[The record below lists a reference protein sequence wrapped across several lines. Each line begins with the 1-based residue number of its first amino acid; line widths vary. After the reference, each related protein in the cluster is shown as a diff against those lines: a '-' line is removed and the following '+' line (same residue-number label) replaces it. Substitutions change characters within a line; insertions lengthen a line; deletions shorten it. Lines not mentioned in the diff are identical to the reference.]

1 MMKFRPILL
10 FVSAFC
16 YANVVEASLDEILA
30 PLPEIDRSDADSIER
45 PEPVSTTGRN
55 ALPKERPMNAS
66 SELADSKASV
76 EMAEPAPARQ
86 PITESA
92 LLKAIEEEVDAV
104 LKPAGEVALSPMR
117 QLPNLSQY
125 DQPFYVV
132 VSRLPGRLS
141 RSSIQLNVQVH
152 NDEGV
157 LGNWDIPFRPH
168 LYSDVWFAK
177 APLRKGDLAKVSD
190 FDARQVDLL
199 VEPDAVVARLEV
211 LQRHEYSR
219 DLRPG
224 QPLEWTDLVERSLVR
239 KGEIVDVIAY
249 QGMIGISMRA
259 KVQENGVRGDMVF
272 LRNLESNKE
281 FAGEVIDEGR
291 VQVTF

>member
-1 MMKFRPILL
+1 MKLRVTPL

-16 YANVVEASLDEILA
+16 FTVSVQASLDEILA
-30 PLPEIDRSDADSIER
+30 PLPEIEEAESESEEVSASASTTDNNNSSSQDRSKGTQVAES
-45 PEPVSTTGRN
+45 
-55 ALPKERPMNAS
+55 LPAAIVE
-66 SELADSKASV
+66 KAFV
-76 EMAEPAPARQ
+76 PTRK
-86 PITESA
+86 PITEA
-92 LLKAIEEEVDAV
+92 VLLKAIEEEVDAL
-104 LKPAGEVALSPMR
+104 LKPAGQISLSPMR
-117 QLPNLSQY
+117 QLPKLSQY
-125 DQPFYVV
+125 DQPFNVV

-141 RSSIQLNVQVH
+141 GKSIQLSVQVQ
-152 NDEGV
+152 NAEGV

-168 LYSDVWFAK
+168 LYSDVWFTM

-190 FDARQVDLL
+190 LEARQVDLL
-199 VEPDAVVARLEV
+199 SEPDAVVARLEV
-211 LQRHEYSR
+211 LQRHEYR
-219 DLRPG
+219 NDLRPG

-249 QGMIGISMRA
+249 QGMIGITMRA

-281 FAGEVIDEGR
+281 FAGEVIDAGR

>member
-1 MMKFRPILL
+1 MKLRVTPL

-16 YANVVEASLDEILA
+16 FAVSAQASLDEILA
-30 PLPEIDRSDADSIER
+30 PLPEIEEAELQSEEISASASATDNSNSSSQDRSKGTQVTES
-45 PEPVSTTGRN
+45 
-55 ALPKERPMNAS
+55 LPAAIVE
-66 SELADSKASV
+66 KAFV
-76 EMAEPAPARQ
+76 PTRK
-86 PITESA
+86 PITEAA
-92 LLKAIEEEVDAV
+92 LLKAIEEEVDAL
-104 LKPAGEVALSPMR
+104 LKPAGQISLSPMR
-117 QLPNLSQY
+117 QLPKLSQY
-125 DQPFYVV
+125 DQPFNVV

-141 RSSIQLNVQVH
+141 GKSIQLSVQVQ
-152 NDEGV
+152 NAEGV

-168 LYSDVWFAK
+168 LYSDVWFTM

-190 FDARQVDLL
+190 LEARQVDLL
-199 VEPDAVVARLEV
+199 NEPDAVVARLEV
-211 LQRHEYSR
+211 LQRHEYR
-219 DLRPG
+219 NDLRPG

-249 QGMIGISMRA
+249 QGMIGITMRA

>member
-1 MMKFRPILL
+1 MMKSRAALL

-16 YANVVEASLDEILA
+16 YAVVAEASLDEILA
-30 PLPEIDRSDADSIER
+30 PLPDIQQSEAESIEN
-45 PEPVSTTGRN
+45 PERVMGVEVD
-55 ALPKERPMNAS
+55 ALPSR
-66 SELADSKASV
+66 KAAK
-76 EMAEPAPARQ
+76 AEPAIVQSRLLASEAESLPLRN

-92 LLKAIEEEVDAV
+92 LLEAIEEEVDSL
-104 LKPAGEVALSPMR
+104 LKPVGQVALSPMR

-125 DQPFYVV
+125 NQPFQVV

-141 RSSIQLNVQVH
+141 ARSIQLNVQVH
-152 NDEGV
+152 NAEGV

-168 LYSDVWFAK
+168 LYSDVWFART
-177 APLRKGDLAKVSD
+177 PLPKGDLAKVSD
-190 FDARQVDLL
+190 FEARQVDLL
-199 VEPDAVVARLEV
+199 VDPDAVVARLEV

-249 QGMIGISMRA
+249 QGMIGITMRA
-259 KVQENGVRGDMVF
+259 KVQDNGVRGDMVF

-281 FAGEVIDEGR
+281 FAGEVIDERR

>member
-1 MMKFRPILL
+1 MKLRVTPL

-16 YANVVEASLDEILA
+16 FTVSVQASLDEILA
-30 PLPEIDRSDADSIER
+30 PLPEIEEAESESEEVSASASTPDNNNSSSQDRSKGTQVAES
-45 PEPVSTTGRN
+45 
-55 ALPKERPMNAS
+55 LPAAIVE
-66 SELADSKASV
+66 KAFV
-76 EMAEPAPARQ
+76 PTRK
-86 PITESA
+86 PITEA
-92 LLKAIEEEVDAV
+92 VLLKAIEEEVDAL
-104 LKPAGEVALSPMR
+104 LKPAGQISLSPMR
-117 QLPNLSQY
+117 QLPKLSQY
-125 DQPFYVV
+125 DQPFNVV

-141 RSSIQLNVQVH
+141 GKSIQLSVQVQ
-152 NDEGV
+152 NAEGV

-168 LYSDVWFAK
+168 LYSDVWFTM

-190 FDARQVDLL
+190 LEARQVDLL
-199 VEPDAVVARLEV
+199 SEPDAVVARLEV
-211 LQRHEYSR
+211 LQRHEYR
-219 DLRPG
+219 NDLRPG

-249 QGMIGISMRA
+249 QGMIGITMRA

-281 FAGEVIDEGR
+281 FAGEVIDAGR

>member
-1 MMKFRPILL
+1 MKLRVTPL

-16 YANVVEASLDEILA
+16 FAVSAQASLDEILA
-30 PLPEIDRSDADSIER
+30 PLPEIEEAELESDEVSASASATDNSNSSSQDRSKGTQLTES
-45 PEPVSTTGRN
+45 
-55 ALPKERPMNAS
+55 LPAAIVE
-66 SELADSKASV
+66 KAFV
-76 EMAEPAPARQ
+76 PTRK
-86 PITESA
+86 PITEAA
-92 LLKAIEEEVDAV
+92 LLKAIEEEVDAL
-104 LKPAGEVALSPMR
+104 LKPAGQISLSPMR
-117 QLPNLSQY
+117 QLPKLSQY
-125 DQPFYVV
+125 DQPFNVV

-141 RSSIQLNVQVH
+141 GKSIQLSVQVQ
-152 NDEGV
+152 NAEGV

-168 LYSDVWFAK
+168 LYSDVWFTM

-190 FDARQVDLL
+190 LEARQVDLL
-199 VEPDAVVARLEV
+199 NEPDAVVARLEV
-211 LQRHEYSR
+211 LQRHEYR
-219 DLRPG
+219 NDLRPG

-249 QGMIGISMRA
+249 QGMIGITMRA

>member
-1 MMKFRPILL
+1 MKLRVTPL

-16 YANVVEASLDEILA
+16 FAVPSKASLDEILA
-30 PLPEIDRSDADSIER
+30 PLPEIEEAELESDEVSASASATDNSNSSSQDRSKGTQVTES
-45 PEPVSTTGRN
+45 
-55 ALPKERPMNAS
+55 LPAAIVE
-66 SELADSKASV
+66 KAFV
-76 EMAEPAPARQ
+76 PTRK
-86 PITESA
+86 PITEA
-92 LLKAIEEEVDAV
+92 VLLKAIEEEVDAL
-104 LKPAGEVALSPMR
+104 LKPAGQISLSPMR
-117 QLPNLSQY
+117 QLPKLSQY
-125 DQPFYVV
+125 DQPFNVV

-141 RSSIQLNVQVH
+141 GKSIQLSVQVQ
-152 NDEGV
+152 NAEGV

-168 LYSDVWFAK
+168 LYSDVWFTM

-190 FDARQVDLL
+190 LEARQVDLL
-199 VEPDAVVARLEV
+199 NEPDAVVARLEV
-211 LQRHEYSR
+211 LQRHEYR
-219 DLRPG
+219 NDLRPG

-249 QGMIGISMRA
+249 QGMIGITMRA

>member
-1 MMKFRPILL
+1 MKLRVTPL

-16 YANVVEASLDEILA
+16 LAVPSQASLDEILA
-30 PLPEIDRSDADSIER
+30 PLPEIEEAELESDEVSASASATDNSNSSSQDRSKGTQVAES
-45 PEPVSTTGRN
+45 
-55 ALPKERPMNAS
+55 LPAAIVE
-66 SELADSKASV
+66 KAFV
-76 EMAEPAPARQ
+76 PTRK
-86 PITESA
+86 PITEA
-92 LLKAIEEEVDAV
+92 VLLKAIEEEVDAL
-104 LKPAGEVALSPMR
+104 LKPAGQISLSPMR
-117 QLPNLSQY
+117 QLPKLSQY
-125 DQPFYVV
+125 DQPFNVV

-141 RSSIQLNVQVH
+141 GKSIQLSVQVQ
-152 NDEGV
+152 NAEGV

-168 LYSDVWFAK
+168 LYSDVWFTM

-190 FDARQVDLL
+190 LEARQVDLL
-199 VEPDAVVARLEV
+199 NEPDAVVARLEV
-211 LQRHEYSR
+211 LQRHEYR
-219 DLRPG
+219 NDLRPG

-249 QGMIGISMRA
+249 QGMIGITMRA

>member
-1 MMKFRPILL
+1 MKLRVTPL

-16 YANVVEASLDEILA
+16 FAVSVQASLDEILA
-30 PLPEIDRSDADSIER
+30 PLPEIDEAELESEEVSASA
-45 PEPVSTTGRN
+45 STTDNNNSSSQDRSKGTQV
-55 ALPKERPMNAS
+55 AESLPVAIVE
-66 SELADSKASV
+66 KAFV
-76 EMAEPAPARQ
+76 PTRK
-86 PITESA
+86 PITEA
-92 LLKAIEEEVDAV
+92 VLLKAIEEEVNV
-104 LKPAGEVALSPMR
+104 LLKPAGQISLSPMR
-117 QLPNLSQY
+117 QLPKLSQY
-125 DQPFYVV
+125 DQPFNVV

-141 RSSIQLNVQVH
+141 GKSIQLSVQVQ
-152 NDEGV
+152 NAEGV

-168 LYSDVWFAK
+168 LYSDVWFTM

-190 FDARQVDLL
+190 LEARQVDLL
-199 VEPDAVVARLEV
+199 SEPDAVVARLEV
-211 LQRHEYSR
+211 LQRHEYR
-219 DLRPG
+219 NDLRPG

-249 QGMIGISMRA
+249 QGMIGITMRA

>member
-1 MMKFRPILL
+1 MKFRVTLL

-16 YANVVEASLDEILA
+16 YVNVAEASLDEILA
-30 PLPEIDRSDADSIER
+30 PLPEIERTELDSEKVTVYVSATGNKELRSQ
-45 PEPVSTTGRN
+45 
-55 ALPKERPMNAS
+55 
-66 SELADSKASV
+66 ELSKASTEV
-76 EMAEPAPARQ
+76 DAQEISIEENEFVPPRK
-86 PITESA
+86 PITEMA
-92 LLKAIEEEVDAV
+92 LLKAIEGEVDA
-104 LKPAGEVALSPMR
+104 LLNPAGRVSLSPLR

-125 DQPFYVV
+125 DEPFDVV

-141 RSSIQLNVQVH
+141 GKSMQLSVQVQ
-152 NDEGV
+152 NAEGV
-157 LGNWDIPFRPH
+157 LGNWDIPFRPR
-168 LYSDVWFAK
+168 LYSDVWFSK

-190 FDARQVDLL
+190 FEARQVDLL

-211 LQRHEYSR
+211 LQRHEYR
-219 DLRPG
+219 HDLRPG

-239 KGEIVDVIAY
+239 RGEIVDVIAY
-249 QGMIGISMRA
+249 QGMIGITMRA

>member
-1 MMKFRPILL
+1 MKLRVTPL

-16 YANVVEASLDEILA
+16 FAVSVQASLDEILA
-30 PLPEIDRSDADSIER
+30 PLPEIDEAELESEEVSASA
-45 PEPVSTTGRN
+45 STTDNNNSSSQDRSKGTQL
-55 ALPKERPMNAS
+55 AESLPAAIVE
-66 SELADSKASV
+66 KAFV
-76 EMAEPAPARQ
+76 PTRK
-86 PITESA
+86 PITEA
-92 LLKAIEEEVDAV
+92 VLLKAIEEEVDAL
-104 LKPAGEVALSPMR
+104 LKPAGQISLSPMR
-117 QLPNLSQY
+117 QLPKLSQY
-125 DQPFYVV
+125 DQPFNVV

-141 RSSIQLNVQVH
+141 GKSIQLSVQVQ
-152 NDEGV
+152 NAEGV

-168 LYSDVWFAK
+168 LYSDVWFTM

-190 FDARQVDLL
+190 LEARQVDLL
-199 VEPDAVVARLEV
+199 SEPDAVVARLEV
-211 LQRHEYSR
+211 LQRHEYR
-219 DLRPG
+219 NDLRPG

-249 QGMIGISMRA
+249 QGMIGITMRA

>member
-1 MMKFRPILL
+1 MKFRAILL

-16 YANVVEASLDEILA
+16 YVVVAEASLDEILA
-30 PLPEIDRSDADSIER
+30 PLPDIEQ
-45 PEPVSTTGRN
+45 PEAETIEKPEAVTGTEVNTIPRRKPVKAGS
-55 ALPKERPMNAS
+55 AMVESKS
-66 SELADSKASV
+66 SAGEAESLLARD
-76 EMAEPAPARQ
+76 
-86 PITESA
+86 PITENA
-92 LLKAIEEEVDAV
+92 LLKAIEEEVDS
-104 LKPAGEVALSPMR
+104 LLRPAGQVALSPMR

-125 DQPFYVV
+125 NQPFQVV

-141 RSSIQLNVQVH
+141 ARSIQLNVQVH
-152 NDEGV
+152 NAEGV

-168 LYSDVWFAK
+168 LYSDVWFAR

-190 FDARQVDLL
+190 FEARQVDLL

-249 QGMIGISMRA
+249 QGMIGITMRA

>member
-1 MMKFRPILL
+1 MKLRVTPL

-16 YANVVEASLDEILA
+16 FAVSAQASLDEILA
-30 PLPEIDRSDADSIER
+30 PLPEIEEAELESDEVSASASATDNSNSSSQDRSKGTQVAES
-45 PEPVSTTGRN
+45 
-55 ALPKERPMNAS
+55 LPAAIVE
-66 SELADSKASV
+66 KAFV
-76 EMAEPAPARQ
+76 PTRK
-86 PITESA
+86 PITEA
-92 LLKAIEEEVDAV
+92 VLLKAIEEEVDAV
-104 LKPAGEVALSPMR
+104 LKPAGQISLSPMR
-117 QLPNLSQY
+117 QLPKLSQY
-125 DQPFYVV
+125 DQPFNVV

-141 RSSIQLNVQVH
+141 GKSIQLSVQVQ
-152 NDEGV
+152 NAEGV

-168 LYSDVWFAK
+168 LYSDVWFTM

-190 FDARQVDLL
+190 LEARQVDLL
-199 VEPDAVVARLEV
+199 NEPDAVVARLEV
-211 LQRHEYSR
+211 LQRHEYR
-219 DLRPG
+219 NDLRPG

-249 QGMIGISMRA
+249 QGMIGITMRA
-259 KVQENGVRGDMVF
+259 KAQDNGVRGDMVF

>member
-1 MMKFRPILL
+1 MKLRVTPL

-16 YANVVEASLDEILA
+16 FAVSVQASLDEILA
-30 PLPEIDRSDADSIER
+30 PLPEIDEAELESEEVSASA
-45 PEPVSTTGRN
+45 STTDNNNSSSQDRSKGTQL
-55 ALPKERPMNAS
+55 AESLPAAIVE
-66 SELADSKASV
+66 KAFV
-76 EMAEPAPARQ
+76 PTRK
-86 PITESA
+86 PITEA
-92 LLKAIEEEVDAV
+92 VLLKAIEEEVDV
-104 LKPAGEVALSPMR
+104 LLKPAGQISLSPMR
-117 QLPNLSQY
+117 QLPKLSQY
-125 DQPFYVV
+125 DQPFNVV

-141 RSSIQLNVQVH
+141 GKSIQLSVQVQ
-152 NDEGV
+152 NAEGV

-168 LYSDVWFAK
+168 LYSDVWFTM

-190 FDARQVDLL
+190 LEARQVDLL
-199 VEPDAVVARLEV
+199 SEPDAVVARLEV
-211 LQRHEYSR
+211 LQRHEYR
-219 DLRPG
+219 NDLRPG

-249 QGMIGISMRA
+249 QGMIGITMRA

-281 FAGEVIDEGR
+281 FAGEVIDAGR

>member
-1 MMKFRPILL
+1 MKSRATLL
-10 FVSAFC
+10 FVSAIC
-16 YANVVEASLDEILA
+16 YVTVAEGSLDEILA
-30 PLPEIDRSDADSIER
+30 PLPEIER
-45 PEPVSTTGRN
+45 T
-55 ALPKERPMNAS
+55 
-66 SELADSKASV
+66 ELDSV
-76 EMAEPAPARQ
+76 EEPASLSSSDRKDSPNYERSREVLEADTSKVSVEETEFVPPRKPIPAN
-86 PITESA
+86 A
-92 LLKAIEEEVDAV
+92 LLKAIEEEVDA
-104 LKPAGEVALSPMR
+104 LLRPAGQISLSPLR

-125 DQPFYVV
+125 DQPFQVV

-141 RSSIQLNVQVH
+141 GKSMQLSVQVQ
-152 NDEGV
+152 NAEGV

-168 LYSDVWFAK
+168 LYSDVWFTK

-190 FDARQVDLL
+190 LEVRQVDLL
-199 VEPDAVVARLEV
+199 NEPDAVVARLEA
-211 LQRHEYSR
+211 LQRHEYR
-219 DLRPG
+219 HDLRPG

-249 QGMIGISMRA
+249 QGMIGITMRA

>member
-1 MMKFRPILL
+1 MKSRATLL
-10 FVSAFC
+10 FVSAFS
-16 YANVVEASLDEILA
+16 YLIVAEASLDEILA
-30 PLPEIDRSDADSIER
+30 PLPDIEQ
-45 PEPVSTTGRN
+45 PEAETIEEPEAVMGAEVN
-55 ALPKERPMNAS
+55 ALPRRKPLKAESAMVESKS
-66 SELADSKASV
+66 SVGE
-76 EMAEPAPARQ
+76 AETLLSRD
-86 PITESA
+86 PITEND
-92 LLKAIEEEVDAV
+92 LLKAIEEEVDAL
-104 LKPAGEVALSPMR
+104 LKPAGQIALSPMR

-125 DQPFYVV
+125 NQPFQVV

-141 RSSIQLNVQVH
+141 ARSIQLNVQVH
-152 NDEGV
+152 NAEGV

-168 LYSDVWFAK
+168 LYSDVWFAR

-190 FDARQVDLL
+190 FEARQVDLL

-249 QGMIGISMRA
+249 QGMIGITMRA